1 MLRGE
6 IFPEPDTMQRYRRP
20 VIVDLYY
27 QDICKDPFPE
37 PWEAEILLRL
47 GDRIES
53 IFAPLFLVNE
63 ENGTVRAALVGER
76 KDGQIF
82 VHFPPTNFGQTRF
95 YATED
100 ELMSIARLPVVSGR
114 PAISGR

>member
-6 IFPEPDTMQRYRRP
+6 LGPQPDLMQHYKQP

-27 QDICKDPFPE
+27 DDICKDPFSE

-47 GDRIES
+47 GDRIQN

-63 ENGTVRAALVGER
+63 ENGTVRAALLGER
-76 KDGQIF
+76 KNGQIF

-100 ELMSIARLPVVSGR
+100 ELMPIARLPVVSGR
-114 PAISGR
+114 

>member
-6 IFPEPDTMQRYRRP
+6 LRQHDSLEIYRRP

-27 QDICKDPFPE
+27 ESMTKDPFPE
-37 PWEAEILLRL
+37 PWEAEIRLRL
-47 GDRIES
+47 GDRLQK
-53 IFAPLFLVNE
+53 IFTPLFLVNE
-63 ENGTVRAALVGER
+63 EKGTVRASLMGER
-76 KDGQIF
+76 DDGQIF
-82 VHFPPTNFGQTRF
+82 VHFPPTNWGQTRF

-114 PAISGR
+114 